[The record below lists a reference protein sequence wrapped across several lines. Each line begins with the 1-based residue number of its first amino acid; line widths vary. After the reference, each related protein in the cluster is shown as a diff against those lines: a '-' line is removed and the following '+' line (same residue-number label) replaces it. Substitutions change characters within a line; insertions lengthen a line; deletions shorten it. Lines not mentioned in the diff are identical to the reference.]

1 MCNQG
6 SSKCHELY
14 FRNNY
19 NASKLVTE
27 NRKNILNPKALTMIL
42 FAELLLPVGV
52 IRRLCAFVFVV

>member
-19 NASKLVTE
+19 NAFKLVME
-27 NRKNILNPKALTMIL
+27 NRKNILEIKFMGGRSLSGI
-42 FAELLLPVGV
+42 
-52 IRRLCAFVFVV
+52 I